1 MLRALNSLVVS
12 PLPAPQP
19 FVLEKVS
26 GDTSQQERL
35 AFRKHASS
43 WAAFILRTYKQI
55 LLQDNCFWKI
65 VFVSWK
71 RVL

>member
-1 MLRALNSLVVS
+1 MLRALNSLVVP
-12 PLPAPQP
+12 PLRAPQP

-43 WAAFILRTYKQI
+43 
-55 LLQDNCFWKI
+55 
-65 VFVSWK
+65 
-71 RVL
+71 